1 MLGGVSS
8 KGCCAVL
15 CGGGCQV
22 LCPGGS
28 QWCREQWGVQ
38 QWMLAWGSGHA
49 CLTPPNVSPDVA
61 EPTGSIEVEA
71 KFMVGPGTEARLVVL
86 GAVLAGAVSF
96 QDQYYDTPDGRL
108 TLADHWLR
116 HREGAGWELKCPP
129 WPAGGARDPGYGPG
143 ATSQDGSTRAATS
156 LNPGAPAQPPGSTT
170 AYQELTSPAA
180 VVARLCAILAV
191 APDPGWAC
199 IPVAVAGLGLE
210 VFAAFRTQRRS
221 YRLGR
226 LSVDLDEAD
235 FGYAVGEVETAVTHP
250 WEVPAAQEEV
260 TRVGRELGE
269 QLWGAEIKGA
279 PETSPHLLTISPN
292 PSGVEVTGPVM
303 GKMSVYLQ
311 QYRPQHYEE
320 LVQAGRLVRD
330 KMPMG
335 GRD

>member
-1 MLGGVSS
+1 M
-8 KGCCAVL
+8 
-15 CGGGCQV
+15 Q
-22 LCPGGS
+22 
-28 QWCREQWGVQ
+28 E
-38 QWMLAWGSGHA
+38 
-49 CLTPPNVSPDVA
+49 DVA

-260 TRVGRELGE
+260 TRVGRELG
-269 QLWGAEIKGA
+269 
-279 PETSPHLLTISPN
+279 
-292 PSGVEVTGPVM
+292 VEVTGPVM